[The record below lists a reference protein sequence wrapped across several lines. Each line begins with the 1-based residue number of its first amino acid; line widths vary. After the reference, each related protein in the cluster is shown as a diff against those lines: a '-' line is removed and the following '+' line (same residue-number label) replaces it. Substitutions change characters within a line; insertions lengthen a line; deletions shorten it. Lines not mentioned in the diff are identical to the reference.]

1 MNTKETKT
9 LLAMLATT
17 AVLSTV
23 IAASAS
29 VTFATP
35 AFALGQLYEEEK
47 EDDTEDTGVNSASS
61 SGATDDE
68 DSSKETEDDSSRDED
83 DEDTNSNRNNVD
95 NDSNQGDYEE
105 FQRCLSDAKAAG
117 FTTGQKIEDCYNWSN
132 YNTDDGNSEEPTT
145 DSIDDDEATNS

>member
-1 MNTKETKT
+1 MNTKETRT
-9 LLAMLATT
+9 LLAILATT

-29 VTFATP
+29 LTFATP
-35 AFALGQLYEEEK
+35 AFALEQLDEDED
-47 EDDTEDTGVNSASS
+47 DDTEDTGVNSASS

-83 DEDTNSNRNNVD
+83 DEDTNSNSNNVD
-95 NDSNQGDYEE
+95 NDSSQGDYEE

-117 FTTGQKIEDCYNWSN
+117 FTTGQKVEDCYNWSN
-132 YNTDDGNSEEPTT
+132 YNTNDGNSEEPTT
-145 DSIDDDEATNS
+145 DSNNDDEEMNK

>member
-23 IAASAS
+23 IAASSS
-29 VTFATP
+29 VTFAIP
-35 AFALGQLYEEEK
+35 AFALGQLYEEE
-47 EDDTEDTGVNSASS
+47 DDTKDTGVNSASNR
-61 SGATDDE
+61 GATDDE
-68 DSSKETEDDSSRDED
+68 DSGKETKDDVSRDED

-105 FQRCLSDAKAAG
+105 FQRCLSDAKEAG

-145 DSIDDDEATNS
+145 DSDDDEATNS